1 MKMKVT
7 IQVENIRALKEALK
21 SKCDEIRFGSEF
33 CEWKI
38 PRLES
43 LKKAYALVTDHQK
56 PFVYVTPRVS
66 NEALAVVREQL
77 TFLDD
82 NGAQDIVINDLGV
95 LNIVESFSNLKPCL
109 GRQLVY
115 MPARSPWKQI
125 TRTASDA
132 STKKH
137 VEQIFYQTALNYPLT
152 SRFFQQIGV
161 NSIDVDYFPESSP
174 YFKPLIHRGFLLS
187 VHLYLVPVTLT
198 RKCHTARFLGE
209 ESPTRCTKPCNE
221 KTFLLKQR
229 DLGMELYLRG
239 NVVFRVQK
247 PSGREF
253 KRLRQMT
260 GVKFV
265 ISMDPIQQLES
276 RQTIHELIE
285 QLQPKRFRFWS
296 RI

>member
-198 RKCHTARFLGE
+198 RKCHT
-209 ESPTRCTKPCNE
+209 
-221 KTFLLKQR
+221 
-229 DLGMELYLRG
+229 
-239 NVVFRVQK
+239 VQK

-285 QLQPKRFRFWS
+285 QLQPKRFRFWA